1 MKLKSRLDRNRIWGA
16 FFFVWVL
23 LLSGILDFWVKSP
36 GLKQWIK
43 VNSQL
48 DQKRLE
54 ISETEARTTLLLQIS
69 RELNSNTAAQER
81 EIRKVLGYLDEQ
93 EAVFE
98 FSPDF
103 K

>member
-1 MKLKSRLDRNRIWGA
+1 VKQKSRLDRNRIWGA
-16 FFFVWVL
+16 FFFVWML

-48 DQKRLE
+48 TVKRLE
-54 ISETEARTTLLLQIS
+54 IGETETRTTLMLQVS
-69 RELNSNTAAQER
+69 RELQTNPAAQER

-98 FSPDF
+98 FSPDL

>member
-1 MKLKSRLDRNRIWGA
+1 VKLKSRLDRNRIWGA

-43 VNSQL
+43 LNSKL
-48 DQKRLE
+48 NQKRLE
-54 ISETEARTTLLLQIS
+54 IGETEARTTLLLQIS
-69 RELNSNTAAQER
+69 RELQSNTAAQER

>member
-1 MKLKSRLDRNRIWGA
+1 VKLKSRLDRNRIWGA

-43 VNSQL
+43 VNGQL
-48 DQKRLE
+48 NQKRLE
-54 ISETEARTTLLLQIS
+54 IGETEARTTLLLQIS
-69 RELNSNTAAQER
+69 RELQSNTAAQER